1 MNKQTSMK
9 IDLELSGDFFE
20 AAARLNL
27 GGICEKEISFILN
40 SDLDILSV
48 TDGEDVSVP
57 YIKNGELI
65 PVFRALSQKILVK
78 RDEPFSE
85 ICIRYR
91 GSVQFDEEKK
101 QNWHN
106 AVTEDFV
113 SLNWYSVWFPE
124 DISVDIESDYVF
136 VKNGHKWTVVKAEY
150 DGINDVWVYG
160 NKGFDPF
167 NIVAYTKEKLSITEN
182 PFMKVFFIDES
193 IEEAARGCADIYCEI
208 INFYNNVLFERKDI
222 PKLDVVCAYPY
233 ITSGGAYKRKD
244 LMWCVSPG
252 SDSLKQARLFAH
264 ETAHIWCCGADCS
277 SWEDW
282 LNETTAEWS
291 ALLFALYKKDDAL
304 FEEIIRPA
312 VDSAPGLPPIKTA
325 DGSRPDGVHE
335 KGTALFYKVYK
346 KYGYETMVRMLQCF
360 DRLKNRNTEE
370 FIAALRAMGLGYAAD
385 TLCEEIYK

>member
-9 IDLELSGDFFE
+9 IDLELSGDSFE

-193 IEEAARGCADIYCEI
+193 IEEAARGCADIC
-208 INFYNNVLFERKDI
+208 
-222 PKLDVVCAYPY
+222 
-233 ITSGGAYKRKD
+233 
-244 LMWCVSPG
+244 
-252 SDSLKQARLFAH
+252 
-264 ETAHIWCCGADCS
+264 
-277 SWEDW
+277 
-282 LNETTAEWS
+282 
-291 ALLFALYKKDDAL
+291 
-304 FEEIIRPA
+304 
-312 VDSAPGLPPIKTA
+312 
-325 DGSRPDGVHE
+325 
-335 KGTALFYKVYK
+335 
-346 KYGYETMVRMLQCF
+346 
-360 DRLKNRNTEE
+360 
-370 FIAALRAMGLGYAAD
+370 
-385 TLCEEIYK
+385 